1 MLVNSLTLRPAPRPI
16 SSSAAS
22 RGRLLRYGR
31 SDVIASNASATVTTR
46 ATSGDAS
53 PLRRLVVHFT
63 NRKNAPSVFST
74 RTGTRPATRYV
85 PSLLFVFAKRD
96 VINPDS
102 AWSLNDEAEV
112 DIV

>member
-1 MLVNSLTLRPAPRPI
+1 VRVRGSAHEPTNARDLPRLRFGRERRKEEANCESDREPDHPHWAPRLRTAAGESSRPGSLAACRLQRPAV
-16 SSSAAS
+16 AS
-22 RGRLLRYGR
+22 
-31 SDVIASNASATVTTR
+31 
-46 ATSGDAS
+46 
-53 PLRRLVVHFT
+53 
-63 NRKNAPSVFST
+63 
-74 RTGTRPATRYV
+74 ATRYV